1 MPCCLTF
8 SNQYGVIINTNDDNE
23 DASQSVDLTYQPSND
38 SDDNDHLI
46 KMGNY
51 MDNDDSDIPD
61 QDSNDSGKSSSD
73 ISKESN
79 SEDGELTNQSEIIPV
94 NRAMEDKDASDT
106 SSGENSQV
114 DILANKDHHH
124 SIPEGSSLV
133 DGQSAGVPPSSGSS
147 SLNGDSRWALILP
160 SPNVKHVVLAL
171 LDTLT
176 RNSSESAHPQSALA

>member
-1 MPCCLTF
+1 VQHCWTKLPIPANAINRVSQLGSDQGMPCCLTF

-114 DILANKDHHH
+114 DILANKDHHLH
-124 SIPEGSSLV
+124 PRGF
-133 DGQSAGVPPSSGSS
+133 
-147 SLNGDSRWALILP
+147 
-160 SPNVKHVVLAL
+160 
-171 LDTLT
+171 LT
-176 RNSSESAHPQSALA
+176 S